1 MNYKDKSTV
10 IESEFY
16 ERLSLI
22 SGYSK
27 TTVRDVFKAA
37 YELVEDELK
46 EGTPVVVGKLGSIMR
61 HERNVGGGYN
71 FRTGE
76 KHYGCK
82 TIPVVKFVPARSL
95 QRAVK
100 LSNLNDSSE
109 STNGD

>member
-10 IESEFY
+10 TECEFY
-16 ERLSLI
+16 ERVALI

-27 TTVRDVFKAA
+27 TTVRDVFNAA
-37 YELVEDELK
+37 YELIEDELK
-46 EGTPVVVGKLGSIMR
+46 DGTPVIVGKLGSIMR

-82 TIPVVKFVPARSL
+82 KVSVVKFVPARSL

-100 LSNLNDSSE
+100 QE
-109 STNGD
+109 KE